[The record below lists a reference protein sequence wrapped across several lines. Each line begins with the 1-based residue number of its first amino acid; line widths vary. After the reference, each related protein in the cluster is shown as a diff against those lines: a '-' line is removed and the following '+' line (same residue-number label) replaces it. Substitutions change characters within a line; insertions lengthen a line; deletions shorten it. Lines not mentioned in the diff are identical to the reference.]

1 MSGAAQLWGAAGA
14 HTLVALVSYDDSVA
28 PRQCKAGDTSDSEA
42 PRADDATH
50 GAAGSSDLPTGEAER
65 EGLTGYELSELHKTD
80 GTKQDCAD
88 QQFGVCERKSHHR
101 CDDNLALR
109 WAPERRAVAGI
120 YRINLLAERREA
132 ARFGDSWLSH
142 LTHPLSTRD
151 SENYARL
158 RVESM
163 CDYAKFICISQETP
177 YNSGAFIYYKIKYTE
192 NQY

>member
-14 HTLVALVSYDDSVA
+14 HALVALVGYDGSVA

-42 PRADDATH
+42 HGADGAAH
-50 GAAGSSDLPTGEAER
+50 GAAGSSDLPIGKPKR
-65 EGLTGYELSELHKTD
+65 KGLTGCELNEPHKTD

-101 CDDNLALR
+101 CGDNLALR
-109 WAPERRAVAGI
+109 WAPERRPVAGI

-132 ARFGDSWLSH
+132 AWFGDSWLSH

-158 RVESM
+158 RVESTY
-163 CDYAKFICISQETP
+163 DYVKFMCISQEMSC
-177 YNSGAFIYYKIKYTE
+177 NSGIFTY
-192 NQY
+192 

>member
-14 HTLVALVSYDDSVA
+14 HTLVALVSYDGSVA

-50 GAAGSSDLPTGEAER
+50 GAAGSSDLPIGKPKR
-65 EGLTGYELSELHKTD
+65 KGLTGCELNEPHKTD

-101 CDDNLALR
+101 CGDNLALR

-132 ARFGDSWLSH
+132 AWFGDSWLSH

-158 RVESM
+158 RVESTY
-163 CDYAKFICISQETP
+163 DYVKFMCISQEMSC
-177 YNSGAFIYYKIKYTE
+177 NSGIFTY
-192 NQY
+192 